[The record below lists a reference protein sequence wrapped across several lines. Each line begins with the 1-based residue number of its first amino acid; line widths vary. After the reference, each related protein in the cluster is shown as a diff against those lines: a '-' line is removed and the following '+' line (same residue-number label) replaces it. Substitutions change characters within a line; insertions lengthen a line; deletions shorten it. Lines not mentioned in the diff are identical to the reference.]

1 MLSMESISTDNKP
14 VPRAAARKLRSR
26 RGFSLVIVIAVTAVM
41 FLLSAVLFLRNSSQ
55 RRDGLSQ
62 RAATDTFYAAEAGL
76 NQLGGRLSAGQF
88 GVSSIDLTTL
98 PFVTTANIDP
108 AQAAADAANGT
119 LGLGSAYNGATPQ
132 VLGNG
137 LGFVV
142 YGVRSYTCNTGTVPC
157 TQYTLDAA
165 RPGSFNNSTAR
176 IDVQAIGFRDR
187 GAATLLQVSIFPNVQ
202 GVFASNRYAAFGRSS
217 VNVQNGDSFS
227 ALPFCKYNSTKNPP
241 VDCSQVTY
249 IRGIYRNKTTGS
261 VAWITDDSTPSL
273 ASAINSICSS
283 LSQCERVSDI
293 YQDASGRAQFV
304 TASNQPASGWR
315 RWEAVDPQTGMAKP
329 LPLNP
334 GDTTGTSNLAPAF
347 PAETI
352 VGSSGSYT
360 VDPSYPY
367 IPLGDLGNLG
377 TNGEGS
383 SGSTAVSN
391 LSGSTIN
398 GSVASACGSSCVS
411 LTTTPTG
418 GVQTIPPLNFPAAP
432 EPPTANLTCT
442 LSNNGTATNC
452 GGTQAIVPQV
462 INANATGADKY
473 QVVSLSGSNGG
484 GVSIS
489 GNNTLTLYSGRY
501 IITDL
506 DISGNASL
514 KIVQTNGDPVVLYVI
529 NQANVAQVET
539 LSISGNGIANTST
552 AAGLQ
557 IYSNSSNTLKLNG
570 NGALRAVIYAP
581 NGSLDLNGGGN
592 SGYLVGSYLGKTVT
606 FSGNNPKAVYD
617 ESLNRAQLPIR
628 SALNVTMRNWRRQ

>member
-1 MLSMESISTDNKP
+1 
-14 VPRAAARKLRSR
+14 
-26 RGFSLVIVIAVTAVM
+26 M

-88 GVSSIDLTTL
+88 GVNSIDLSTL

-119 LGLGSAYNGATPQ
+119 LRLGTAYSSATPQ
-132 VLGNG
+132 ALGNG

-142 YGVRSYTCNTGTVPC
+142 YGVRSYTCTTGSVPC

-165 RPGSFNNSTAR
+165 RPGSFNNRTAR

-217 VNVQNGDSFS
+217 VNVQNGDTFS
-227 ALPFCKYNSTKNPP
+227 ALPFCKYDSTKTPP

-249 IRGIYRNKTTGS
+249 VRGIYRNKTTGS
-261 VAWITDDSTPSL
+261 VAWITDSSTPSL
-273 ASAINSICSS
+273 ESAINSICST
-283 LSQCERVSDI
+283 LSQCERVTDI
-293 YQDASGRAQFV
+293 YQDANGRAQFV
-304 TASNQPASGWR
+304 TPSNQPASGWR

-329 LPLNP
+329 LPKNP

-347 PAETI
+347 PTETI

-360 VDPSYPY
+360 VDPSYSY

-383 SGSTAVSN
+383 NGSTAVSN

-398 GSVASACGSSCVS
+398 GSVASACGSSCVD
-411 LTTTPTG
+411 LTNTPTG
-418 GVQTIPPLNFPAAP
+418 GLQTIPPLNFPAAP
-432 EPPTANLTCT
+432 EPPAPDLTCT
-442 LSNNGTATNC
+442 LSKSGIGNDEC
-452 GGTQAIVPQV
+452 GEEGAIVPEV
-462 INANATGADKY
+462 VNPNAEGADKY
-473 QVVSLSGSNGG
+473 QVIRLTGSNGD
-484 GVSIS
+484 GVNIE
-489 GNNTLTLYSGRY
+489 GTNTLTLYSGRY
-501 IITDL
+501 VISDL
-506 DISGNASL
+506 DIKGGASL
-514 KIVQTNGDPVVLYVI
+514 KIVQNNGDPVVLYITNSARVDE
-529 NQANVAQVET
+529 VVT
-539 LSISGNGIANTST
+539 VSISGNGIANTST
-552 AAGLQ
+552 SSGLQ
-557 IYSNSSNTLKLNG
+557 IYSNTSSTLKLNG

-581 NGSLDLNGGGN
+581 NGKLDLNGGGN
-592 SGYLVGSYLGKTVT
+592 SGYLVGSYLGKEVT
-606 FSGNNPKAVYD
+606 FSGTNPKAVYD